1 MTKEAEMKNE
11 RIYKEGEKFK
21 LAFCVNEIQ
30 EYVSPYNFATFE
42 GEILGGSQD
51 ELENTE
57 NITTLKSTE
66 VFRGVLPL
74 DEIESLEDVVFEAY
88 VEVCFDQDYEIYFL
102 YIIEIQSYEMEW
114 MRDESDY
121 LNCVMDNPHPLYEVK
136 IQILEDG
143 VQIFEKEGYG
153 LIGKIL
159 EQKEISGD
167 WGPILDE
174 EYYVL
179 TRPNK
184 KEPPAVGSVLEAIV
198 MMDRTDITYNEED
211 GYSCYSYYA
220 IHDYKLIE

>member
-1 MTKEAEMKNE
+1 MTKEAEIKNG
-11 RIYKEGEKFK
+11 RIYTEGEKFK
-21 LAFCVNEIQ
+21 LAFCVNKIQ
-30 EYVSPYNFATFE
+30 EYLSPYNFSIFE
-42 GEILGGSQD
+42 GEILDGWQND
-51 ELENTE
+51 LENRE
-57 NITTLKSTE
+57 NVTTLKSTE
-66 VFRGVLPL
+66 LFRGVLPL
-74 DEIESLEDVVFEAY
+74 EEIGSLEDIVFEAY
-88 VEVCFDQDYEIYFL
+88 VEVCFDRDYEIYFL
-102 YIIEIQSYEMEW
+102 YIVEIQSYEVEW
-114 MRDESDY
+114 MKDDCEY
-121 LNCVMDNPHPLYEVK
+121 LTSVMDNPHPLYEVK
-136 IQILEDG
+136 VQILEDG

-184 KEPPAVGSVLEAIV
+184 KEPPAVGSVLEATV

-211 GYSCYSYYA
+211 GYNRYYYYA